1 MESLASLFA
10 LASLVFLAGIIVP
23 FGKWFDRLKPYTRKH
38 YALGWLIC
46 FVGFTIAS
54 PGPSPEVTAAREAR
68 EAKAADAAMAE
79 AEEAEAKD
87 AEERA
92 AARAAKA
99 AEEHNRI
106 LAKAEEAIAYP
117 ADYTRSEYPD
127 TYAKLGAETFAELGE
142 LEPGAIYAAAESRQC
157 DKVLSAAISDVS
169 SRGKP
174 IWFVDCS
181 DEKRFMISEEHAKS
195 ALHRLKV
202 GRLAKSKLSYSCT
215 YNSISKCK
223 REAEKW

>member
-68 EAKAADAAMAE
+68 E
-79 AEEAEAKD
+79 
-87 AEERA
+87 
-92 AARAAKA
+92 AKA